1 MVLLLPWYFY
11 SILQSSE
18 IQEWIDKSLADAK
31 IENGEVCSLIRDCL
45 KFNPQERLRKEALL
59 DHAFFR
65 EVIPV
70 VGTTGTGKS
79 TLISLM
85 TGQHLE
91 SGSGPISVTKD
102 CQMVEGGP
110 ATVSVFFVFC
120 LRTLP
125 CRIVPP
131 GLLLGRV
138 FKKALL

>member
-1 MVLLLPWYFY
+1 MLLLVFYFVF
-11 SILQSSE
+11 SDSE

-31 IENGEVCSLIRDCL
+31 IEYGEVCSLIRDCL

-110 ATVSVFFVFC
+110 ATDSVCCLFF
-120 LRTLP
+120 T
-125 CRIVPP
+125 
-131 GLLLGRV
+131 
-138 FKKALL
+138 